1 MPDFVSIHALP
12 SEARILSITRPSP
25 KLLHYYLVR
34 SLFATVA
41 FPLVAIPLYFKYHT
55 LRYRFDA
62 EGVSMSWGILFRR
75 EINLTYKRIQDI
87 HLTRGILERW
97 FGLATL
103 QIQTASG
110 AAGAEMNIQGIEEFE
125 ALRDFFYGKMR
136 GRKLDAPTTGTPD
149 EAAGVAPSDGEALEL
164 LRSIHTDLAAL
175 RRLQSPSRNLEVEPD
190 TNPEENAT
198 PKRDDAPDKPGE
210 YA

>member
-1 MPDFVSIHALP
+1 MSDYVTTHP
-12 SEARILSITRPSP
+12 SFSETRILSITRPSP
-25 KLLHYYLVR
+25 KLLYYYLTS
-34 SLFATVA
+34 SLVATVA

-55 LRYRFDA
+55 LRYRFDS

-110 AAGAEMNIQGIEEFE
+110 AAGAEMSIQGIEEYE
-125 ALRDFFYGKMR
+125 ALRDFLYGKMR
-136 GRKLDAPTTGTPD
+136 GRRLDAPATEVSSEATP
-149 EAAGVAPSDGEALEL
+149 VAQSDGEALEL
-164 LRSIHTDLAAL
+164 LRAIHTDLAAL
-175 RRLQSPSRNLEVEPD
+175 HRLQSPAQNTQPTTAQTDSAERSE
-190 TNPEENAT
+190 A
-198 PKRDDAPDKPGE
+198 
-210 YA
+210 

>member
-1 MPDFVSIHALP
+1 MPDFVTIHPLP

-110 AAGAEMNIQGIEEFE
+110 AAGAEMNIQGIEEYE
-125 ALRDFFYGKMR
+125 ALRDFFYSKMR
-136 GRKLDAPTTGTPD
+136 GRRLDAPAPD
-149 EAAGVAPSDGEALEL
+149 APGGAETAGAQPDEALEL

-175 RRLQSPSRNLEVEPD
+175 RRLQSPDQNTQPTTAQTDSAERSE
-190 TNPEENAT
+190 A
-198 PKRDDAPDKPGE
+198 
-210 YA
+210 

>member
-1 MPDFVSIHALP
+1 
-12 SEARILSITRPSP
+12 
-25 KLLHYYLVR
+25 LHYYLVR

-55 LRYRFDA
+55 LRYRFDS
-62 EGVSMSWGILFRR
+62 EGVSMSWGLLFRK

-103 QIQTASG
+103 QVQTASG
-110 AAGAEMNIQGIEEFE
+110 AAGAEMSIQGIEEFE

-136 GRKLDAPTTGTPD
+136 GRRLDASGGEATL
-149 EAAGVAPSDGEALEL
+149 AAGTAATGQSDGEALEL
-164 LRSIHTDLAAL
+164 LRAIHTDLAAL
-175 RRLQSPSRNLEVEPD
+175 RRLQSAARMHPSG
-190 TNPEENAT
+190 T
-198 PKRDDAPDKPGE
+198 PQTDSGE
-210 YA
+210 KDGV